1 MKVVLTGATGFVGG
15 AVARRLAAEG
25 AELHALTLPGSD
37 RARLAGVP
45 VTFHSGDITTPA
57 GLDSLF
63 DGATWVIHAAG
74 MLGRAGVSEESYR
87 RVYAEGTRH
96 VLAAADAA
104 WRAGRTAADLRVL
117 HVSSAGV
124 LGPVQVA
131 SGKGSRFQGPGS
143 REDTSSPGPWPLASG
158 NFPPIPDETW
168 PHAPSNAYERSKAL
182 GEQYAAGLARG
193 GLPLVIARP
202 EFIYG
207 PGDVHVLGLFR
218 AIRRGV
224 FFYIGDGSNTC
235 HPTYVDDM
243 VDGLLVCLRR
253 GAAGGVYHIAGPRP
267 LPFRELAETIA
278 AALGVA
284 PPRWRVPVPLA
295 WLGAA
300 GLEAAGKLTGRDVP
314 LSRTGVAF
322 FSENRRSTYAK
333 AERELGFTP
342 RVELPEGVARTVAWY
357 REQGVL

>member
-25 AELHALTLPGSD
+25 AELHVLTLPGSG
-37 RARLAGVP
+37 RSRLAGVP
-45 VTFHSGDITTPA
+45 VTFHSGDITAPT
-57 GLDSLF
+57 GLDGLF
-63 DGATWVIHAAG
+63 DGATWIIHAAG
-74 MLGRAGVSEESYR
+74 MLGRAGVSEATYR
-87 RVYAEGTRH
+87 RVNAEGARH

-104 WRAGRTAADLRVL
+104 WQAGRTAADLRVL
-117 HVSSAGV
+117 HISSAGV
-124 LGPVQVA
+124 LGPIRVTQA
-131 SGKGSRFQGPGS
+131 DSLHYD
-143 REDTSSPGPWPLASG
+143 ESSPL
-158 NFPPIPDETW
+158 
-168 PHAPSNAYERSKAL
+168 APSNAYERSKAL
-182 GEQYAAGLARG
+182 AETYAAEFAAG

-224 FFYIGDGSNTC
+224 FFYIGDGENTC

-243 VDGLLVCLRR
+243 VDGLLACLRR
-253 GAAGGVYHIAGPRP
+253 GALGGVYHIAGPRP

-278 AALGVA
+278 AALGVP

-300 GLEAAGKLTGRDVP
+300 GLEAAGKLAGRDVP

-342 RVELPEGVARTVAWY
+342 RVELQEGVARTVGWY
-357 REQGVL
+357 REEGLLA